1 MATVT
6 EQEPLEK
13 EEFSSSLDDEELLR
27 QINEWYE
34 EGEEFYS
41 QLKTVWDQNIE
52 YYRGNQTDVAQI
64 YSKRQSKAVE
74 NRIFMGIETMIPII
88 TARLP
93 DIEVRSDIETERAQ
107 INAKNHQ
114 EVLGFQM
121 ERNKIQEKTER
132 WVRDMFLKRY
142 GVFKV
147 RWEKDID
154 DVGLEVVD
162 PRRIRVPRLGKSVRD
177 LKFII
182 EDLEMSYDQ
191 VVDFF
196 GEDVAKDLLQEK
208 PEDSENKRRERTFS
222 IQEVWTNE
230 YVVWKG
236 GGQILK
242 KQNNPYFNF
251 KNKKKNFFDKPS
263 KPYIIKSIFHTEES
277 IIGDTDYVQ
286 QLIRIQD
293 NINIRKRQIEDI
305 VNFVSN
311 PNLHI
316 DSDVM
321 SEEEAR
327 KLSNEPGQII
337 YGKDAAN
344 EQKIK
349 YGNPGQPPPS
359 LFEDLQ
365 MSRNEFD
372 NIMGIHSTTRG
383 EREGRETATGRK
395 LLRQADL
402 GRVDAVARQ
411 LERALEEIAE
421 WWTQLVKLFYTRP
434 RSFSILGEDGLSFVR
449 DFVNSKVEEVKLVV
463 KPGSTLPKDEIS
475 IHQEALQ
482 LWQLKAIGL
491 RTLYKMLKL
500 PNVDVA
506 LQDFIETH
514 SGQLLQRGGQQA
526 IVPPAAEGLQGPEQ
540 TPLPPQ

>member
-1 MATVT
+1 MATVI
-6 EQEPLEK
+6 EQQPLEK
-13 EEFSSSLDDEELLR
+13 EQFEESLTDEELLR
-27 QINEWYE
+27 QIREWEE
-34 EGEEFYS
+34 EGEEFHA
-41 QLKTVWDQNIE
+41 QLKSVWEQNVE
-52 YYRGNQTDVAQI
+52 YYKGNQTDVASI
-64 YSKRQSKAVE
+64 FSKRQSKAVE
-74 NRIFMGIETMIPII
+74 NRIFMAIETMIPIAS
-88 TARLP
+88 ARLP
-93 DIEVRSDIETERAQ
+93 DIEVRSDEETEAAQ
-107 INAKNHQ
+107 DNARQLQQLLAYLMDVNG
-114 EVLGFQM
+114 L
-121 ERNKIQEKTER
+121 QEKAEV
-132 WVRDMFLKRY
+132 WMRDLLIKRY
-142 GVFKV
+142 GVFKIT
-147 RWEKDID
+147 WEKDID
-154 DVGLEVVD
+154 DVGLRVVD
-162 PRRIRVPRLGKSVRD
+162 PRRIRLPRLGRSVRD
-177 LKFII
+177 LKYII

-191 VVDFF
+191 VVGFF
-196 GEDVAKDLLQEK
+196 GEDVAKDLLKQK

-242 KQNNPYFNF
+242 KESNPFFNF

-286 QLIRIQD
+286 QMIRIQD

-305 VNFVSN
+305 TSFVSN

-349 YGNPGQPPPS
+349 YGVPGQIPAQV
-359 LFEDLQ
+359 FEDLQ
-365 MSRNEFD
+365 TSRQEFD
-372 NIMGIHSTTRG
+372 NIWGIHSTTRG

-402 GRVDAVARQ
+402 GRIDAVARQ
-411 LERALEEIAE
+411 LERAMDEIAE
-421 WWTQLVKLFYTRP
+421 WWTQLIKLFYTQP
-434 RSFSILGEDGLSFVR
+434 RTVSVLGEDGLDFVR
-449 DFVNSKVEEVKLVV
+449 NFVGSKVEGFKLIV

-482 LWQLKAIGL
+482 LWQMQAIGL
-491 RTLYKMLKL
+491 KTLYKMIKIS
-500 PNVDVA
+500 NVDSAV
-506 LQDFIETH
+506 QDFVETH
-514 SGQLLQRGGQQA
+514 SGALLQGGGQQA
-526 IVPPAAEGLQGPEQ
+526 AVPQQAEGLQGVQ
-540 TPLPPQ
+540 PLPPQ